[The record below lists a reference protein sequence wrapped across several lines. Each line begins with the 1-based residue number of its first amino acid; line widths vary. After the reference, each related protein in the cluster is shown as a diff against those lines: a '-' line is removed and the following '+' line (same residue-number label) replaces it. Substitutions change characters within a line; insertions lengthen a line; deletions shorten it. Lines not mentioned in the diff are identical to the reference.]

1 MAVAKLDELVQ
12 HPQGRRAEPARMS
25 GAHIICESLVRE
37 GVDLVFGLPGGA
49 ILPLYHVLPEYPQI
63 RHVLVRHEQGAA
75 HAADG
80 YARVT
85 GRPGVCIATSGPGA
99 TNLVTGIATAML
111 DSVPLVAITGNVATH
126 MIGKDAF
133 QETDIT
139 GVTLP
144 ITKHNWLVM
153 RAEDIAPT
161 IKEAFY
167 VATTGRPGPVLI
179 DFPKDVQQQLATFE
193 YPRVPQ
199 LRGYRPTLFGNIR
212 QIRQAVKAI
221 QEAKQPVIL
230 AGHGVAI
237 SEAYEEL
244 KELAEIG
251 ELPVMQT
258 LLGLSTL
265 PYSHP
270 LCFGFFG
277 MHGSVYANKAV
288 NQADLVIGI
297 GMRFDDRACGKFS
310 AFAPRAKVIHIDIDP
325 AEIGKNVRCDIP
337 IVGDVKNVLMVMNKE
352 LKAQGGANHREWV
365 DTIWQSRKD
374 RPGIKVRHSE
384 KLLPQF
390 VINKLSEVTKGQSI
404 IVCDVGQHQMWAAQ
418 HYTYETHNS
427 HISSGGLGTMGYG
440 LPAALGVKMGNP
452 EKSVW
457 AVVGDGGFQMTLQ
470 ELATAVQEN
479 IDVKVAVINNGF
491 LGMVRQWQELFHD
504 NRYSSVAM
512 SNPDFVKLAEAYAVK
527 GLRCIH
533 KADVEKTIREAMEH
547 KGPVVVDFVVE
558 AEENVYPI
566 IPAGTTAADLI
577 EEPDLLEQVE
587 ESHIDRLEGE
597 SPALAESTITR
608 RNGRGQGEGSNG
620 R

>member
-1 MAVAKLDELVQ
+1 MAVAMRDEPIQ
-12 HPQGRRAEPARMS
+12 SSHARRAEGMRLS
-25 GAHIICESLVRE
+25 GSHIICESLVRE

-49 ILPLYHVLPEYPQI
+49 ILPLYHVLPEYQDQI

-80 YARVT
+80 YARAT

-111 DSVPLVAITGNVATH
+111 DSTPLVAITGNVATH

-153 RAEDIAPT
+153 RPEDIAGT
-161 IKEAFY
+161 IKEAFHI
-167 VATTGRPGPVLI
+167 ATTGRPGPVLI
-179 DFPKDVQQQLATFE
+179 DFPKDVQQQLAVFE
-193 YPRVPQ
+193 YPKTLQV
-199 LRGYRPTLFGNIR
+199 RGYKPTLFGNIR
-212 QIRQAVKAI
+212 QIRQVVKAI
-221 QEAKQPVIL
+221 QEAKNPVIL
-230 AGHGVAI
+230 AGHGVVI
-237 SEAYEEL
+237 SDAYDEL
-244 KELAEIG
+244 KQLAEMG
-251 ELPVMQT
+251 DLPVMQT
-258 LLGLSTL
+258 LLGLSSL
-265 PYSHP
+265 PISDPH
-270 LCFGFFG
+270 CFGFFG

-288 NQADLVIGI
+288 NQADLVIAI

-310 AFAPRAKVIHIDIDP
+310 AFAPKAKMIHIDIDP

-337 IVGDVKNVLMVMNKE
+337 VVGDVKNVLMVLNKE
-352 LKAQGGANHREWV
+352 LHSQGGAKHSDWV
-365 DTIWQSRKD
+365 DAIQQWKRD

-384 KLLPQF
+384 KLLPQY
-390 VINKLSEVTKGQSI
+390 VLDKLSEATKGQAV

-418 HYTYETHNS
+418 HIKYEGRNT
-427 HISSGGLGTMGYG
+427 HISSGGLGTMGFG
-440 LPAALGVKMGNP
+440 FPAAIGVKMGRP
-452 EKSVW
+452 EATVW

-479 IDVKVAVINNGF
+479 IDVNVAVINNGF

-512 SNPDFVKLAEAYAVK
+512 SNPDFVKLAEAYGAK
-527 GLRCIH
+527 GLRCVH
-533 KADVEKTIREAMEH
+533 KSDVDKVIREAMAY
-547 KGPVVVDFVVE
+547 KGPVVIDFVVE
-558 AEENVYPI
+558 SEENVYPI
-566 IPAGTTAADLI
+566 IPSGATAQDLI
-577 EEPDLLEQVE
+577 EEPELLEQVE
-587 ESHIDRLEGE
+587 EAHIAALEGE
-597 SPALAESTITR
+597 APTLTAGASRRSRES
-608 RNGRGQGEGSNG
+608 GVGS

>member
-1 MAVAKLDELVQ
+1 MAVAKLDDLVQ
-12 HPQGRRAEPARMS
+12 HSQHRRAEGSRMS
-25 GAHIICESLVRE
+25 GAHIICESLLRE
-37 GVDLVFGLPGGA
+37 GVDLIFGLPGGA
-49 ILPLYHVLPEYPQI
+49 ILPLYHVLPEYPQL

-85 GRPGVCIATSGPGA
+85 GRPGVCIGTSGPGA

-111 DSVPLVAITGNVATH
+111 DSVPLVAITGNVATQ

-153 RAEDIAPT
+153 RPEDVAPT

-179 DFPKDVQQQLATFE
+179 DFPKDVQQQLTIFE

-221 QEAKQPVIL
+221 QGAKQPVIL
-230 AGHGVAI
+230 AGHGVVI

-244 KELAEIG
+244 KELAELG
-251 ELPVMQT
+251 ELPVAQT

-270 LCFGFFG
+270 MCFGFFG
-277 MHGSVYANKAV
+277 MHGSVYANRAV
-288 NQADLVIGI
+288 NQADLIIAI

-310 AFAPRAKVIHIDIDP
+310 AFAPHAKIIHIDIDP
-325 AEIGKNVRCDIP
+325 AEIGKNVRCDVP
-337 IVGDVKNVLMVMNKE
+337 IVGDVKNVLMVLNKE
-352 LKAQGGANHREWV
+352 LKAQGGAQHREWV
-365 DTIWQSRKD
+365 DNIWQWRRD
-374 RPGIKVRHSE
+374 RPGIKVRQSE
-384 KLLPQF
+384 KLLPQY
-390 VINKLSEVTKGQSI
+390 VINKISEVTKGQSI

-418 HYTYETHNS
+418 HYTYETPNS

-440 LPAALGVKMGNP
+440 LPAALGVKMGQP
-452 EKSVW
+452 DKSVW
-457 AVVGDGGFQMTLQ
+457 AIVGDGGFQMTLQ

-479 IDVKVAVINNGF
+479 IDVKVAIINNGF

-512 SNPDFVKLAEAYAVK
+512 SNPDFVKLAEAYGVK

-533 KADVEKTIREAMEH
+533 KADVESTIKAAMEH
-547 KGPVVVDFVVE
+547 KGPVLVDFVVE

-587 ESHIDRLEGE
+587 ETHIDRLEGE
-597 SPALAESTITR
+597 SPALAAGPSPATV
-608 RNGRGQGEGSNG
+608 GELE
-620 R
+620 

>member
-1 MAVAKLDELVQ
+1 MAVAKLDDLVQ
-12 HPQGRRAEPARMS
+12 HSQHRRAEGSRMS
-25 GAHIICESLVRE
+25 GAHIICESLLRE
-37 GVDLVFGLPGGA
+37 GVDLIFGLPGGA
-49 ILPLYHVLPEYPQI
+49 ILPLYHVLPEYPQL

-85 GRPGVCIATSGPGA
+85 GRPGVCIGTSGPGA

-111 DSVPLVAITGNVATH
+111 DSVPLVAITGNVATQ

-153 RAEDIAPT
+153 RPEDVAPT

-179 DFPKDVQQQLATFE
+179 DFPKDVQQQLTIFE

-221 QEAKQPVIL
+221 QGAKQPVIL
-230 AGHGVAI
+230 AGHGVVI

-244 KELAEIG
+244 KELAELG
-251 ELPVMQT
+251 ELPVAQT

-277 MHGSVYANKAV
+277 MHGSVYANRAV
-288 NQADLVIGI
+288 NQADLIIAI

-310 AFAPRAKVIHIDIDP
+310 AFAPHAKIIHIDIDP
-325 AEIGKNVRCDIP
+325 AEIGKNVRCDVP
-337 IVGDVKNVLMVMNKE
+337 IVGDVKNVLMVLNKE
-352 LKAQGGANHREWV
+352 LKAQGGAQHREWV
-365 DTIWQSRKD
+365 DNIWQWRRD
-374 RPGIKVRHSE
+374 RPGIKVRQSE
-384 KLLPQF
+384 KLLPQY
-390 VINKLSEVTKGQSI
+390 VINKISEVTKGQSI

-418 HYTYETHNS
+418 HYTYETPNS

-440 LPAALGVKMGNP
+440 LPAALGVKMGQP
-452 EKSVW
+452 DKSVW
-457 AVVGDGGFQMTLQ
+457 AIVGDGGFQMTLQ

-479 IDVKVAVINNGF
+479 IDVKVAIINNGF

-512 SNPDFVKLAEAYAVK
+512 SNPDFVKLAEAYGVK

-533 KADVEKTIREAMEH
+533 KADVESTIKAAMEH
-547 KGPVVVDFVVE
+547 KGPVLVDFVVE

-587 ESHIDRLEGE
+587 ETHIDRLEGE
-597 SPALAESTITR
+597 SPALAAGPSPATV
-608 RNGRGQGEGSNG
+608 GELE
-620 R
+620 

>member
-1 MAVAKLDELVQ
+1 MAVAKLDDLVQ
-12 HPQGRRAEPARMS
+12 HSQHRRPEGSRMS
-25 GAHIICESLVRE
+25 GAHIICESLLRE
-37 GVDLVFGLPGGA
+37 GVDLIFGLPGGA
-49 ILPLYHVLPEYPQI
+49 ILPLYHVLPEYPQL

-85 GRPGVCIATSGPGA
+85 GRPGVCIGTSGPGA

-111 DSVPLVAITGNVATH
+111 DSVPLVAITGNVATQ

-153 RAEDIAPT
+153 RPEDVAPT

-179 DFPKDVQQQLATFE
+179 DFPKDVQQQLTIFE

-221 QEAKQPVIL
+221 QGAKQPVIL
-230 AGHGVAI
+230 AGHGVVI

-244 KELAEIG
+244 KELAELG
-251 ELPVMQT
+251 ELPVAQT

-277 MHGSVYANKAV
+277 MHGSVYANRAV
-288 NQADLVIGI
+288 NQADLIIAI

-310 AFAPRAKVIHIDIDP
+310 AFAPHAKIIHIDIDP
-325 AEIGKNVRCDIP
+325 AEIGKNVRCDVP
-337 IVGDVKNVLMVMNKE
+337 IVGDVKNVLMVLNKE
-352 LKAQGGANHREWV
+352 LKAQGGAQHREWV
-365 DTIWQSRKD
+365 DNIWQWRRD
-374 RPGIKVRHSE
+374 RPGIKVRQSE
-384 KLLPQF
+384 KLLPQY
-390 VINKLSEVTKGQSI
+390 VINKISEVTKGQSI

-418 HYTYETHNS
+418 HYTYETPNS

-440 LPAALGVKMGNP
+440 LPAALGVKMGQP
-452 EKSVW
+452 DKSVW
-457 AVVGDGGFQMTLQ
+457 AIVGDGGFQMTLQ

-479 IDVKVAVINNGF
+479 IDVKVAIINNGF

-512 SNPDFVKLAEAYAVK
+512 SNPDFVKLAEAYGVK

-533 KADVEKTIREAMEH
+533 KADVESTIKAAMEH
-547 KGPVVVDFVVE
+547 KGPVLVDFVVE

-587 ESHIDRLEGE
+587 ETHIDRLEGE
-597 SPALAESTITR
+597 SPALAAGPSPATV
-608 RNGRGQGEGSNG
+608 GELE
-620 R
+620 

>member
-1 MAVAKLDELVQ
+1 M
-12 HPQGRRAEPARMS
+12 RIS
-25 GAHIICESLVRE
+25 GSHIICESLVRE

-49 ILPLYHVLPEYPQI
+49 ILPLYHVLPEYQDQI

-80 YARVT
+80 YARAT

-153 RAEDIAPT
+153 RPEDIAET
-161 IKEAFY
+161 IKEAFHI
-167 VATTGRPGPVLI
+167 ATTGRPGPVLV
-179 DFPKDVQQQLATFE
+179 DFPKDVQQQLAEFH
-193 YPRVPQ
+193 YPKTLQV
-199 LRGYRPTLFGNIR
+199 RGYKPTLFGNIR
-212 QIRQAVKAI
+212 QIRQVVKAI

-230 AGHGVAI
+230 AGHGVVI
-237 SEAYEEL
+237 SDAYDEL
-244 KELAEIG
+244 RQLAEIG
-251 ELPVMQT
+251 DLPVMQT
-258 LLGLSTL
+258 LHGLSTL
-265 PYSHP
+265 PASHP

-277 MHGSVYANKAV
+277 MHGSVYANRAV
-288 NQADLVIGI
+288 NQADLVIAI

-310 AFAPRAKVIHIDIDP
+310 AFAPRARMIHIDVDP

-337 IVGDVKNVLMVMNKE
+337 VVGDVKNVLMVLNKE
-352 LKAQGGANHREWV
+352 LQTQGGADHNDWVSSIQTWKRE
-365 DTIWQSRKD
+365 

-390 VINKLSEVTKGQSI
+390 VLDKLSEATKGEAV

-418 HYTYETHNS
+418 HIKYEGRNT
-427 HISSGGLGTMGYG
+427 HISSGGLGTMGFG
-440 LPAALGVKMGNP
+440 FPAALGVKMGRP
-452 EKSVW
+452 DACVW

-479 IDVKVAVINNGF
+479 IDIKVAVINNGF
-491 LGMVRQWQELFHD
+491 LGMVRQWQELFHE

-512 SNPDFVKLAEAYAVK
+512 SNPDFVKLAEAYGVK
-527 GLRCIH
+527 GLRCVH
-533 KADVEKTIREAMEH
+533 KADVSKTIEEAMAH
-547 KGPVVVDFVVE
+547 KGPVLIDFVVE

-566 IPAGTTAADLI
+566 IPSGATATDLI

-587 ESHIDRLEGE
+587 EAHIAGLEGE
-597 SPALAESTITR
+597 APALATKPSG
-608 RNGRGQGEGSNG
+608 RNGRNTTEKSNAASNG